1 MTRSDQSY
9 EISSLTNFADQPDI
23 DGASYSGRYRAILH
37 SNSLPMKATIYDEWH
52 DSRLIAWKHFVPMD
66 VSNVDLY
73 GLLEY
78 FFGYEDEVAGHDEVA
93 RKIAV
98 EGSQWANTV
107 LRTEDMLVYI
117 YRLVLEMARLQ
128 DDRRLQMGYVAD
140 LE

>member
-1 MTRSDQSY
+1 
-9 EISSLTNFADQPDI
+9 
-23 DGASYSGRYRAILH
+23 
-37 SNSLPMKATIYDEWH
+37 
-52 DSRLIAWKHFVPMD
+52 MD